1 MRRVGKPA
9 PAPAARPPA
18 SLEWAALLTA
28 VVLVAALLH
37 AIWNAILKPVDDRL
51 QVLALGFL
59 ALSGACLVVAPFA
72 VPVRAAWPFL
82 ATSCLLHGIYNVS
95 LSRCYRLG
103 DFNQVYPLARG
114 TSPLVVAVAAAVVA
128 GEHLSGGRLAGVLV
142 ISAGLAVLAG
152 RPHPGQGPAVRMA
165 IATGLLISAY
175 TVVDGLGVRHAQDAL
190 AYTVW
195 LFAAEGVVMLPF
207 VVGTT
212 GLVRAR
218 WRRGCLTAVLA
229 GVAYGLVI
237 WAQRRGALAEVAALR
252 ETSVVAAA
260 IIGAAVFK
268 ERLGARRVVMSGM
281 VAAGIALLNLA

>member
-1 MRRVGKPA
+1 VPS
-9 PAPAARPPA
+9 ARLRPQ
-18 SLEWAALLTA
+18 WAALLTG

-59 ALSGACLVVAPFA
+59 ALSGVCLVAAPFA

-82 ATSCLLHGIYNVS
+82 AVSSLLHLAYNVS
-95 LSRCYRLG
+95 LSRSYRVG

-114 TSPLVVAVAAAVVA
+114 TSPLVVAIAASVLA
-128 GEHLSGGRLAGVLV
+128 GEHLSGGQLAGVLA
-142 ISAGLAVLAG
+142 ISGGLAALAG
-152 RPHPGQGPAVRMA
+152 RPRAGQGPAVRMA
-165 IATGLLISAY
+165 VATGLLISAY

-190 AYTVW
+190 AYAVW
-195 LFAAEGVVMLPF
+195 LFAAEGIVMLPF
-207 VVGTT
+207 VLGAA

-218 WRRGCLTAVLA
+218 WRRGCLTAGLA

-252 ETSVVAAA
+252 ETSVVAAT
-260 IIGAAVFK
+260 IIGAVVFK
-268 ERLGARRVVMSGM
+268 EQLGARRVVMSGV
-281 VAAGIALLNLA
+281 VAAGIALLNLG